1 MAHWSDG
8 YIGVP
13 WTAENCAALVERVL
27 REQFG
32 RTVAFP
38 RPARPNVFHYAELL
52 EARRRD
58 FARPITS
65 PHDGCA
71 VIVLARG
78 RLAHVG
84 LYCVLPDQPYLLHSD
99 SSFGASVR
107 IPMSR
112 VCRPRFTIEGFY
124 AWLD

>member
-8 YIGVP
+8 YIDVP
-13 WTAENCAALVERVL
+13 YAVENCAALVERVR
-27 REQFG
+27 REVWG
-32 RTVAFP
+32 SRVRFP
-38 RPARPNVFHYAELL
+38 RPTRASVLHYGALLTARA
-52 EARRRD
+52 RD
-58 FARPITS
+58 FATPIAT

-78 RLAHVG
+78 RLAHLG
-84 LYCVLPDQPYLLHSD
+84 LYCELPDQPYLLHSD
-99 SSFGASVR
+99 NTFGASVR